1 MSSAAGREGIT
12 LIRVVEF
19 ADITPKPDEDERK
32 AILAALA
39 DEEAAAPLSGSDWA
53 AGALPR
59 RESEDDTP

>member
-1 MSSAAGREGIT
+1 MSSAAVREGIT
-12 LIRVVEF
+12 LIRVVES

-39 DEEAAAPLSGSDWA
+39 DEAAGPPSVSDWA

-59 RESEDDTP
+59 REGEDDSP